1 MSGGRLPGGV
11 AVLVTCEHG
20 GNRVPAAWA
29 PLFAEAAGV
38 LPTHRG
44 WDPGALSLARELA
57 RILRAPLRSATVSR
71 LLVDLNRSPHHPRV
85 FSEWPRGLP
94 QAERAELLARYHAPH
109 RDAVE
114 ADVAEQVRRGRRVV
128 HLGVHSF
135 TPVLDGKVRRA
146 ELALLY
152 DPRRPLERALCSAW
166 ADGLARALR
175 HLAVRRNQPYRGA
188 SDGLTTWLRR
198 RFPAEAY
205 LGIEIEVNQRL
216 LGPAGRFPSEIG
228 AALAACLRS
237 AVAPSSPA
245 PPGGSLSRRR

>member
-1 MSGGRLPGGV
+1 
-11 AVLVTCEHG
+11 
-20 GNRVPAAWA
+20 
-29 PLFAEAAGV
+29 
-38 LPTHRG
+38 
-44 WDPGALSLARELA
+44 
-57 RILRAPLRSATVSR
+57 
-71 LLVDLNRSPHHPRV
+71 
-85 FSEWPRGLP
+85 
-94 QAERAELLARYHAPH
+94 
-109 RDAVE
+109 VE

-166 ADGLARALR
+166 ADGLATALP

-216 LGPAGRFPSEIG
+216 LGPADRFPPEIG

-237 AVAPSSPA
+237 AVAPSGPA
-245 PPGGSLSRRR
+245 PPGTSLSRRR